1 MGRLKGSKNKNPK
14 KNGGEDA
21 KTAEP
26 AIGHNGGP
34 KVELTEE
41 QRQAL
46 FFNQHL
52 PKYKAA
58 LAAKKEADR
67 ILKQVCKIAKAELG
81 ENAVGDIKLAIEAE
95 TPEGEAAIK
104 ARMESQA
111 RLLRWLGLPV
121 GEQGTLFPTDLTPA
135 VDKARADGKRA
146 GFKGETCSPPH
157 DPSVPQHAAWIEGWH
172 DGQAVL
178 VQTKL
183 RPMPVQ
189 EQNKTGDAGA
199 PADDDK
205 DVRPEFLQR
214 AERER
219 AAVSDMGDAP
229 GSYEIT

>member
-1 MGRLKGSKNKNPK
+1 MGRKPGSKNKPK
-14 KNGGEDA
+14 QDGDA
-21 KTAEP
+21 KAAEP
-26 AIGHNGGP
+26 SMGHNGGP

-58 LAAKKEADR
+58 LAQKKAADKHLKDVAKLARAD
-67 ILKQVCKIAKAELG
+67 LG
-81 ENAVGDIKLAIEAE
+81 ENAVADIKLAIEAE

-189 EQNKTGDAGA
+189 EQPKTAGDAGA
-199 PADDDK
+199 PADGDEWDK
-205 DVRPEFLQR
+205 NDVRPR
-214 AERER
+214 A
-219 AAVSDMGDAP
+219 VLNDQGDASP
-229 GSYEIT
+229 AA